1 MEGRRERRRWG
12 AERDRAGMSDSFIVM
27 SKLKLSWTVL
37 QLTDVQICAVLC
49 CAELSCVVRQ
59 GGRPDLFCG
68 TRTDSKH
75 LAVIRYGTGVLRSL
89 LTSLHFTYFSSLHYN
104 SLHCFSSVCPVLFC
118 PVVYYSVQCSAV
130 LYSVPCDTCPALPC
144 SACCCSITSLHH

>member
-12 AERDRAGMSDSFIVM
+12 AERDRAGMSDAFIAM

-75 LAVIRYGTGVLRSL
+75 LAVIRYGSAARPPHF
-89 LTSLHFTYFSSLHYN
+89 TSLHLLLFSSLQFT
-104 SLHCFSSVCPVLFC
+104 SLFLVCLSCSLLSCCVLF
-118 PVVYYSVQCSAV
+118 SAMQCSAV
-130 LYSVPCDTCPALPC
+130 QCPVRHLPCPALLC
-144 SACCCSITSLHH
+144 LLL